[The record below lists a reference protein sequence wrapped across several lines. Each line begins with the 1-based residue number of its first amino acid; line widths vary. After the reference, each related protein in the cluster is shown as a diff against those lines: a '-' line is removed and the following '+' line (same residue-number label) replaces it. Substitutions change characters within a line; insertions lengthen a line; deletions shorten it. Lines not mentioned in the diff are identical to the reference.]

1 LCESKE
7 MAQELEI
14 RVALLEKKVLD
25 EPPRMP
31 LKLEL
36 HKPLTA
42 DGHTQEKLT
51 ESTGLELKSFEVNR
65 RRGNFGHDCVRR
77 GV

>member
-1 LCESKE
+1 MRVVGVEGDGTTK
-7 MAQELEI
+7 ALEI

-42 DGHTQEKLT
+42 EQMAKHKR
-51 ESTGLELKSFEVNR
+51 S
-65 RRGNFGHDCVRR
+65 
-77 GV
+77 